1 MTESVTDVRCVLRE
15 ERKEARARARKINSR
30 RRKKR
35 AKCVCVLET
44 HGGEGYWNEQSK
56 WKTDEGEV
64 RCNEM
69 K

>member
-44 HGGEGYWNEQSK
+44 HTAERAIGTNRANGKQTK
-56 WKTDEGEV
+56 AKCDAM
-64 RCNEM
+64 R
-69 K
+69 